1 MKCSVRQ
8 IPGGDPQALRRLSR
22 VLEAGA
28 SELQRIRR
36 RVDEAGPVGRHVDAH
51 EVDRV
56 TRWLDDRA
64 VDVRRRAL
72 RLESGPRRSP
82 FEGFGPTPMAPWFS
96 GDRCPRALITVQV
109 AVGTAK
115 GRTETQAS
123 EHIPVTT
130 SCTSAAT
137 SLTAILT
144 ASGPVLAPGML
155 RRHDSDGHDDGD
167 APTGRIGA
175 RPAGEPVPKGFG
187 TRERFVAFGRRLLA
201 GLRGAGFTDA
211 RAGLQGSS
219 VTGVSYRTGAPFD
232 GGRTSDLDVTVASP
246 SAMDRARALGIGLRS
261 GGTRTGPLT
270 TTQLEKLG
278 LGDLTEQLK
287 HDLGRE
293 VHIMLYESIEAAA
306 ARGPLV
312 MVPGG

>member
-8 IPGGDPQALRRLSR
+8 PLGGDPQALRRLSR

-36 RVDEAGPVGRHVDAH
+36 RVDEAGPVGQHVDAQ
-51 EVDRV
+51 ELGRV

-72 RLESGPRRSP
+72 QLESDPRRSP
-82 FEGFGPTPMAPWFS
+82 FEWFGPTPMAPWFS

-123 EHIPVTT
+123 EHIPVKT
-130 SCTSAAT
+130 SCTSATT

-155 RRHDSDGHDDGD
+155 RLHDSDGHDDGD
-167 APTGRIGA
+167 APAGRSAA
-175 RPAGEPVPKGFG
+175 RPAADPFPKGFG

-232 GGRTSDLDVTVASP
+232 LGRTSDLDVTVASP

-278 LGDLTEQLK
+278 LGDLAEQLK
-287 HDLGRE
+287 NDLGRE
-293 VHIMLYESIEAAA
+293 VHFMLYESIEAAT